1 MDSIE
6 FLKIAETLLEKES
19 VAEVECRNAASR
31 AYYSAYHSCL
41 DLSKRYPATNDIE
54 VKGGVHQQLIDVLC
68 AHQDERVRTVG
79 CSLKQTKIQRVR
91 ADYKLTQ
98 NFTLQDAKF
107 TVDSVQ
113 KLLQEIG
120 KIQPV

>member
-1 MDSIE
+1 MEPIE
-6 FLKIAETLLEKES
+6 FLKSAEVLLEKES

-31 AYYSAYHSCL
+31 AYYSAYHSCV
-41 DLSKRYPATNDIE
+41 DLSKRYPSTNN
-54 VKGGVHQQLIDVLC
+54 VKSEGGVHKQFIDKLC
-68 AHQDERVRTVG
+68 NYQDEQMRTVG
-79 CSLKQTKIQRVR
+79 HSLNQVKIRRVK
-91 ADYKLTQ
+91 ADYKLVQ

-107 TVDSVQ
+107 TVNSVQ